1 MIKYNQDDDKQLQRL
16 RNVLPK
22 NSFWSDQVKQ
32 STCIQQAWKILDMEF
47 DERKLMDT
55 LLNEI
60 TNLGPVKSDS
70 FSLSRYASRIQSF
83 VNDME
88 KNDCPVTSSSK
99 APFVMLQLL
108 SKLDGNDNVEFGRE
122 MQRTGKGENV

>member
-1 MIKYNQDDDKQLQRL
+1 MIKYNQDEDKQLQRL

-83 VNDME
+83 VNDMKKKRLSCYKFLE
-88 KNDCPVTSSSK
+88 SSICHVTIT
-99 APFVMLQLL
+99 VQIRW
-108 SKLDGNDNVEFGRE
+108 E
-122 MQRTGKGENV
+122 